1 LRRWADRP
9 IERCPAGELDPEMH
23 REMGR
28 QACCCVI
35 VLLGAVAASLFGG
48 VRPAASQPSQ
58 SPSDFARNVV
68 TLLTAN
74 RYADAWQLL
83 VAVEKRTVPIGL
95 YVACEERAPIPG
107 HLVSVRVVSIRRAG
121 IAVPGLDRRR
131 PGYAV
136 TVETTIAGIAQSAV
150 TTQFVFQLV
159 SDAGRLGWTLH
170 PDRFHAYRQGHC
182 LQAVPPA

>member
-1 LRRWADRP
+1 
-9 IERCPAGELDPEMH
+9 MH

-35 VLLGAVAASLFGG
+35 VLLGAVVASLFGG

-121 IAVPGLDRRR
+121 SAVPGLDRRR

-136 TVETTIAGIAQSAV
+136 TAEATTAGIAQRAV
-150 TTQFVFQLV
+150 ATQFGRQVA
-159 SDAGRLGWTLH
+159 SGARRLGWEQA
-170 PDRFHAYRQGHC
+170 PERQG
-182 LQAVPPA
+182 AD